1 MKLNNLYGGVPE
13 NVSQRI
19 EQTVT
24 GLPEEK
30 VSERRVRLS
39 RPLSVALSC
48 VLAVVL
54 MTGAA
59 VFLTDRE
66 HIEKREQ
73 EFVDPYAEVLMESTT
88 DNGITMTI
96 NKVASDYYMTYIF
109 FTLKNENGVFE
120 KRPEF
125 DEIAEDTGAAYRVHE
140 TKYSSGGG
148 KCFTALSTSDYD
160 PENPSDTIHAVL
172 RARLYVCDEVTL
184 DFKGLKSYDGEI
196 SYADGF
202 SFDITVGVNKRVLY
216 DEHKDTDIDEEEL
229 DEFYD
234 RWDKKAEVLDYLL
247 LHPKKSIEIEDCKLK
262 VSEIYISPYQI
273 KVILEDDMSKTVKI
287 GELEFYPATLTTMS
301 TGWLRKQHAIMYEM
315 DRNLTFDERWV
326 LYDRTAI
333 FGSNMTKYEIDL
345 NNERLNLEFRVV
357 EEYGPA
363 GANKAFDRLS
373 GGKCYEFSMTEK
385 GKEVAEIMDDPAYWD
400 LMDEACYKLGVDF
413 APESEAKII
422 NNCSVGGMGYSP
434 HRTLPKNKKDWRLS
448 EAVDLYIDRPVSID
462 EIERIYLYKYS
473 DPSVQVDIWTNK

>member
-13 NVSQRI
+13 NVSQRM

-287 GELEFYPATLTTMS
+287 GELEFYPARSQPCL
-301 TGWLRKQHAIMYEM
+301 
-315 DRNLTFDERWV
+315 
-326 LYDRTAI
+326 
-333 FGSNMTKYEIDL
+333 
-345 NNERLNLEFRVV
+345 
-357 EEYGPA
+357 P
-363 GANKAFDRLS
+363 
-373 GGKCYEFSMTEK
+373 
-385 GKEVAEIMDDPAYWD
+385 
-400 LMDEACYKLGVDF
+400 
-413 APESEAKII
+413 
-422 NNCSVGGMGYSP
+422 VG
-434 HRTLPKNKKDWRLS
+434 
-448 EAVDLYIDRPVSID
+448 
-462 EIERIYLYKYS
+462 
-473 DPSVQVDIWTNK
+473 

>member
-13 NVSQRI
+13 NVSQRM

-66 HIEKREQ
+66 RIEKREQ

-184 DFKGLKSYDGEI
+184 DFKGLKS
-196 SYADGF
+196 
-202 SFDITVGVNKRVLY
+202 
-216 DEHKDTDIDEEEL
+216 
-229 DEFYD
+229 
-234 RWDKKAEVLDYLL
+234 
-247 LHPKKSIEIEDCKLK
+247 
-262 VSEIYISPYQI
+262 
-273 KVILEDDMSKTVKI
+273 
-287 GELEFYPATLTTMS
+287 
-301 TGWLRKQHAIMYEM
+301 
-315 DRNLTFDERWV
+315 
-326 LYDRTAI
+326 
-333 FGSNMTKYEIDL
+333 
-345 NNERLNLEFRVV
+345 
-357 EEYGPA
+357 
-363 GANKAFDRLS
+363 
-373 GGKCYEFSMTEK
+373 
-385 GKEVAEIMDDPAYWD
+385 
-400 LMDEACYKLGVDF
+400 
-413 APESEAKII
+413 
-422 NNCSVGGMGYSP
+422 
-434 HRTLPKNKKDWRLS
+434 
-448 EAVDLYIDRPVSID
+448 
-462 EIERIYLYKYS
+462 
-473 DPSVQVDIWTNK
+473 